1 MFLIRDGVRPS
12 AAERPEKSADATQ
25 QLARLARAQRRMLP
39 QIAPQ
44 VAGYQMA
51 LAYQPA
57 YTATGDYHDFFA
69 LPDGRTA
76 VFVGDGAG
84 HGPAASLLAA
94 TARAVFRSHPGMHG
108 EPGDTLTAAGRLLF
122 DLMPPD
128 LFMTG
133 VYLVLE
139 HGGRMSWASAGHE
152 PPLRVHPAGGISVA
166 DADAVGLPLAVERG
180 ETYAT
185 VCWQLEPGERLLLVT
200 DGLWEARDKDGQ
212 PFGRRRL
219 QTELGKLAVLS
230 LGAAV
235 RGLVARA
242 AEHRGGRDF
251 EDDFTIVGIERRA
264 E

>member
-1 MFLIRDGVRPS
+1 MFLIRNGVRPR
-12 AAERPEKSADATQ
+12 AAVRPETTNAVE

-44 VAGYQMA
+44 VAGYQLA

-69 LPDGRTA
+69 LPGGRTG

-94 TARAVFRSHPGMHG
+94 TARAVFRSHPGMHC
-108 EPGDTLTAAGRLLF
+108 EPGETLTAAGRLLF

-133 VYLVLE
+133 VYLSLE
-139 HGGRMSWASAGHE
+139 DRGRVSWASAGHE
-152 PPLRVHPAGGISVA
+152 APMRVRPAGGVTAA
-166 DADAVGLPLAVERG
+166 DAAATGLPLGVDPG
-180 ETYAT
+180 ETYGT
-185 VCWQLEPGERLLLVT
+185 VRWQLEPGERLLLVT
-200 DGLWEARDKDGQ
+200 DGLWEARDKTGQ

-219 QTELGKLAVLS
+219 HVELGKFAVLS